1 MKMEKNGVVKDI
13 ESKKVIDR
21 LERQGW
27 KRADATKATTNTGDE
42 GDFDRETTIA
52 LLKEAGKN
60 VHPNTGDEKLKAML
74 EELSA

>member
-27 KRADATKATTNTGDE
+27 KQVGATKAGPDTGHE
-42 GDFDRETTIA
+42 ADFDREAAIA
-52 LLKEAGKN
+52 LLEEAGNKID
-60 VHPNTGDEKLKAML
+60 PRTGDKKLKAML
-74 EELSA
+74 EEISA